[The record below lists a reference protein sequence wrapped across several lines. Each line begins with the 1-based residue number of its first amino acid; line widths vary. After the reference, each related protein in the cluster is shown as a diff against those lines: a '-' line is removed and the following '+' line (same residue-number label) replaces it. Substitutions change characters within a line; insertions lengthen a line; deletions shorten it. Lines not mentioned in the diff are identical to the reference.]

1 MDALLVNR
9 DPGNRLK
16 ALRRAAAGDRPAV
29 RSSLPTAG
37 AAFPA
42 LDLGTPAACGGIRAT
57 GSRSGRGQEQRR
69 PEMTETLDT
78 LLAEPES
85 TEHALTYEALR
96 GRDVHEAERLVDRFA
111 DELRK
116 MTAEERVRA
125 SRYSM
130 NRWERWVYAAR
141 YPDEVPL
148 VNGELEWIALYA
160 E

>member
-1 MDALLVNR
+1 
-9 DPGNRLK
+9 
-16 ALRRAAAGDRPAV
+16 
-29 RSSLPTAG
+29 
-37 AAFPA
+37 
-42 LDLGTPAACGGIRAT
+42 
-57 GSRSGRGQEQRR
+57 
-69 PEMTETLDT
+69 MTQTLDT

-85 TEHALTYEALR
+85 REHALTYEALR

>member
-1 MDALLVNR
+1 M
-9 DPGNRLK
+9 
-16 ALRRAAAGDRPAV
+16 
-29 RSSLPTAG
+29 S
-37 AAFPA
+37 
-42 LDLGTPAACGGIRAT
+42 
-57 GSRSGRGQEQRR
+57 
-69 PEMTETLDT
+69 ETLDT
-78 LLAEPES
+78 LLAGPES

-111 DELRK
+111 DELRN